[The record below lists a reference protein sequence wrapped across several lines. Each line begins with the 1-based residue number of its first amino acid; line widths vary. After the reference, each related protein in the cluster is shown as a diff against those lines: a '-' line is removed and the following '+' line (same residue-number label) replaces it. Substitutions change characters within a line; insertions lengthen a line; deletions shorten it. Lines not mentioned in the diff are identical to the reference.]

1 MKNPA
6 TRFKYKIISKL
17 EILPNEILHNIF
29 FYLSW
34 DKILISFWSL
44 NRRINSVIYSA
55 FSIDKFGI
63 IFNQPDLSYRKFALI
78 LLPLVFN
85 SSALSSSIKHIHFD
99 GTNSNSYDVIDHFLF
114 LNNNQQILCFP
125 NLKSLKITRCL
136 LSQSLIQTLFLLIQN
151 QLNQLTLTFD
161 EQMAELIRKSEE
173 P

>member
-1 MKNPA
+1 M
-6 TRFKYKIISKL
+6 
-17 EILPNEILHNIF
+17 
-29 FYLSW
+29 
-34 DKILISFWSL
+34 
-44 NRRINSVIYSA
+44 IN
-55 FSIDKFGI
+55 KFGI